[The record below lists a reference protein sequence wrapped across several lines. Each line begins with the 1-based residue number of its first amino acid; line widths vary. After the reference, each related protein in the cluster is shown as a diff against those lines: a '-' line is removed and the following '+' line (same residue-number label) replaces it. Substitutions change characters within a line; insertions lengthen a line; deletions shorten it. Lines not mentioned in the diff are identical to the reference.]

1 MKLEIGGW
9 LGQVPEIMQ
18 FVFIMDFPIVY
29 DSMVVTNFHDGRSQQ
44 GIASQ
49 LVRMFVPIV
58 FEFHRFL
65 TFTVAAT
72 L

>member
-29 DSMVVTNFHDGRSQQ
+29 GFMVVTSFHDGRSQQ
-44 GIASQ
+44 GTASR
-49 LVRMFVPIV
+49 LVRMSVSNV
-58 FEFHRFL
+58 FEFQRFL
-65 TFTVAAT
+65 IFTLAAT
-72 L
+72 I